1 MAYQCP
7 RCGQEVEQNSN
18 RLALVLGGVVGA
30 MLFSAFA
37 SYNCWQCGP
46 IAKEEFPAE
55 VRSKMAVGTVALVV
69 GAVVLAGLAI
79 LLIAAIGAS

>member
-55 VRSKMAVGTVALVV
+55 VRSKMAVGSVVLVV
-69 GAVVLAGLAI
+69 GAVVLAAVVVVF
-79 LLIAAIGAS
+79 IAALNSM

>member
-1 MAYQCP
+1 MAYPCP

-18 RLALVLGGVVGA
+18 RLAMVLGGVVGA

-46 IAKEEFPAE
+46 ISRDEFPPE
-55 VRSKMAVGTVALVV
+55 VRSKMAVGSVALVV
-69 GAVVLAGLAI
+69 AAVMLVVVV
-79 LLIAAIGAS
+79 IAVITAIGAT